1 MLPEHYK
8 KLVHKLTNNCRKDED
23 EDREEMFEDIKW
35 ETVKEMRP
43 CLKNDILR
51 SFTPRSAIDYLP
63 ADLDRK
69 PNDESDLLQQ
79 INMYLSKYTT
89 LERFQR
95 ESNTLCAVHRL
106 MRKTAVNVVGH
117 YAVAMLVSAHI
128 QELQQRNEKE
138 GGHMLNCTPIC

>member
-23 EDREEMFEDIKW
+23 EDREEMFDDIQW
-35 ETVKEMRP
+35 ETVKEMCP

-51 SFTPRSAIDYLP
+51 SFTPRSAIDYLL

-69 PNDESDLLQQ
+69 PNDESDL
-79 INMYLSKYTT
+79 
-89 LERFQR
+89 
-95 ESNTLCAVHRL
+95 
-106 MRKTAVNVVGH
+106 
-117 YAVAMLVSAHI
+117 
-128 QELQQRNEKE
+128 LQQRNEKE

>member
-8 KLVHKLTNNCRKDED
+8 KLVHKFTNNCR
-23 EDREEMFEDIKW
+23 
-35 ETVKEMRP
+35 ETVKELRP

-79 INMYLSKYTT
+79 
-89 LERFQR
+89 
-95 ESNTLCAVHRL
+95 
-106 MRKTAVNVVGH
+106 
-117 YAVAMLVSAHI
+117 
-128 QELQQRNEKE
+128 RNEKE

>member
-1 MLPEHYK
+1 
-8 KLVHKLTNNCRKDED
+8 
-23 EDREEMFEDIKW
+23 MFDDIQW

-79 INMYLSKYTT
+79 
-89 LERFQR
+89 
-95 ESNTLCAVHRL
+95 
-106 MRKTAVNVVGH
+106 
-117 YAVAMLVSAHI
+117 
-128 QELQQRNEKE
+128 RNEKE
-138 GGHMLNCTPIC
+138 GGHMLNCTHLLDSMIYYLTDGVIYYAKRKNEQTGHARI

>member
-8 KLVHKLTNNCRKDED
+8 KLVHKFTNNCRKDED

-35 ETVKEMRP
+35 GTVKEMRP

-51 SFTPRSAIDYLP
+51 SFTPRSAIDYLL

-79 INMYLSKYTT
+79 
-89 LERFQR
+89 
-95 ESNTLCAVHRL
+95 
-106 MRKTAVNVVGH
+106 
-117 YAVAMLVSAHI
+117 
-128 QELQQRNEKE
+128 RNEKE
-138 GGHMLNCTPIC
+138 ERHMLNCTSIC

>member
-23 EDREEMFEDIKW
+23 EDREEMFENIKW
-35 ETVKEMRP
+35 ETVKEMHP

-51 SFTPRSAIDYLP
+51 SFTPRSAIDYLL

-79 INMYLSKYTT
+79 
-89 LERFQR
+89 
-95 ESNTLCAVHRL
+95 
-106 MRKTAVNVVGH
+106 
-117 YAVAMLVSAHI
+117 
-128 QELQQRNEKE
+128 RNEKE
-138 GGHMLNCTPIC
+138 E